1 MQVSVKKFLAR
12 NAYLVVRFLVNQH
25 VKSLLFGIYT
35 LHVQVDSVVYLIV
48 GYTTFYYVIQCM
60 VLKPPA
66 CNNVINPVAVILF
79 KDMGCKAFQ
88 VLVKMINVENGRII
102 EFYEFRN
109 IGLCNILRLK
119 RSGEDEDER
128 TRCLS
133 QDERIGDYQ
142 QLHNP
147 ML

>member
-35 LHVQVDSVVYLIV
+35 LHVQVNGVVNLIV

-60 VLKPPA
+60 VLKSQA

-88 VLVKMINVENGRII
+88 ILIKMINVENGRII
-102 EFYEFRN
+102 ESYESLGVFVS
-109 IGLCNILRLK
+109 LR
-119 RSGEDEDER
+119 
-128 TRCLS
+128 
-133 QDERIGDYQ
+133 
-142 QLHNP
+142 P
-147 ML
+147 